1 MADCGKKKFWMAFFA
16 TIHSPEVALEI
27 GKIDAIL
34 EGDSEPTFET
44 QTVQKTWQERC
55 LRLLRSDQSRS
66 KVEL

>member
-34 EGDSEPTFET
+34 EGDSEHDFET
-44 QTVQKTWQERC
+44 
-55 LRLLRSDQSRS
+55 
-66 KVEL
+66 